1 MTSINLDAH
10 YTDNPK
16 TQRSKKTI
24 LNAPKNLPMPKSYNV
39 NDVDVKLN
47 AINCDIYESSKK
59 VKKKKIYKFLKTL
72 LAISGAI
79 VLVWQSKNIINSIK
93 KFFKK
98 S

>member
-47 AINCDIYESSKK
+47 AINCDIYES
-59 VKKKKIYKFLKTL
+59 
-72 LAISGAI
+72 
-79 VLVWQSKNIINSIK
+79 
-93 KFFKK
+93 
-98 S
+98 